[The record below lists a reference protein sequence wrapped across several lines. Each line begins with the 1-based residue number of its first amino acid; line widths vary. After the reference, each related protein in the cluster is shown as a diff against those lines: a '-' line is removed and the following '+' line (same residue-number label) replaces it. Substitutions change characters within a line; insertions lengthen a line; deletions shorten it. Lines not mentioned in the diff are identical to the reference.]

1 MNQRGW
7 PFLPGRN
14 IEIVRAQ
21 GAWLYT
27 AKGQAIL
34 DAAGGA
40 IVVNVGHGRERVA
53 KAVYAAT
60 LDTSYVVPPWLTP
73 SRRAMV
79 DALGDW
85 LPPTLT
91 RIHATSGGSE
101 ANEAA
106 IKMAVQYQSAR
117 GNPQRT
123 RVISRDLSYHGTT
136 LATTAASG
144 HPGRRKGLE
153 QAIESYPYS
162 PTPYPLR
169 CPLGRNHPDAGQW
182 YVEALR
188 QRIDEEGAENVAAV
202 LAEPITGSSGGAIVP
217 PDDYWPGVRKLC
229 DDHGIVL
236 ILDEVMTG
244 FGRTGRDFGH
254 QHWPIVP
261 DILVSGKG
269 LAGGYAPL
277 GGVFGTEAIGQA
289 LEQAGYGVMFN
300 TFGAHPAACA
310 AAAEVL
316 TIMREENLV
325 PRVADLGLRL
335 SALLDEAFRD
345 HPHVAEHRG
354 RGLLQAIE
362 IVQDHETLEPFP
374 LAAEITN
381 KVIATALRKG
391 VFFYGGGTGAVRDIV
406 CMGPPF
412 IIEERELAS
421 MVGILRE
428 TVDEVLSEVSI

>member
-7 PFLPGRN
+7 PFLPGRS
-14 IEIVRAQ
+14 IEIVRAE
-21 GAWLYT
+21 GVYLHT

-40 IVVNVGHGRERVA
+40 IVVNIGHGRERVA
-53 KAVYAAT
+53 QAVYRAT
-60 LDTSYVVPPWLTP
+60 RDTTYVVPPWLTP

-79 DALGDW
+79 EALGDW
-85 LPPTLT
+85 LPPELT

-106 IKMAVQYQSAR
+106 MKIAVQYQSACGR
-117 GNPQRT
+117 PQKT

-136 LATTAASG
+136 LATTSASG

-153 QAIESYPYS
+153 RAIESYPFS

-169 CPLGRNHPDAGQW
+169 CPLGRHHPAAGQW
-182 YVEALR
+182 YVDALR
-188 QRIDEEGAENVAAV
+188 QRILDEGPENVAAI

-217 PDDYWPGVRKLC
+217 PDDYWPGVRRLC
-229 DDHGIVL
+229 DEYQIVL

-254 QHWPIVP
+254 QHWPVSP

-277 GGVFGTEAIGQA
+277 GGVFGTETIGQA
-289 LEQAGYGVMFN
+289 LEAAGYGVMFN

-316 TIMREENLV
+316 TLLREENLV
-325 PRVADLGLRL
+325 ARVATLGQRL
-335 SALLDEAFRD
+335 SGLLTAAFHD
-345 HPHVAEHRG
+345 HPHVAECRG

-362 IVQDHETLEPFP
+362 IVQDRETLEPFP
-374 LAAEITN
+374 QSADITN
-381 KVIATALRKG
+381 RVVGSALRKG

-412 IIEERELAS
+412 IIDDADLVH
-421 MVGILRE
+421 MVEVLRE
-428 TVDEVLSEVSI
+428 TVDEVTR